1 MFYLGGR
8 QPWHVAITP
17 RITPPMHERIHVH
30 RIRRCIQVSKANLH
44 EPTSDCHGHFF
55 LDASTPLQSQYVSV
69 YGISLVH
76 RTDCYLL
83 YNSTLWDQPHSEVGS
98 ASQRSGIS
106 LTSTAACGLHSR
118 IFFILSMLGPVAHLI
133 SAARTQ
139 SWGAGQ
145 NRLDYGI
152 ATNNLSRRNYAHS
165 INTKTGASGKNR
177 ASRLKQIIFAGCVWV
192 CVCVSVF
199 GCACLCLCVCAC
211 LCVDVCVCLCSCAC
225 VCVCICVCCACVHV
239 NPHGAYV
246 GCGRVAGPIRS
257 GL

>member
-1 MFYLGGR
+1 MVDDRRSGCMLDDPHKSNVLFVRPSGR
-8 QPWHVAITP
+8 ECSNHPSHHP
-17 RITPPMHERIHVH
+17 
-30 RIRRCIQVSKANLH
+30 CIQVSKANLH
-44 EPTSDCHGHFF
+44 EPTSVCHGHFF

-76 RTDCYLL
+76 RIDSYILF
-83 YNSTLWDQPHSEVGS
+83 NSTLWDQPHSEVGS

-106 LTSTAACGLHSR
+106 LTSTAACGLHCS
-118 IFFILSMLGPVAHLI
+118 IFSILSTLGPVAHLN

-145 NRLDYGI
+145 SRLDYGI

-177 ASRLKQIIFAGCVWV
+177 ASRLKQIRFDGCVWR

-199 GCACLCLCVCAC
+199 VCFCVF
-211 LCVDVCVCLCSCAC
+211 VSVRVCV
-225 VCVCICVCCACVHV
+225 
-239 NPHGAYV
+239 
-246 GCGRVAGPIRS
+246 
-257 GL
+257 